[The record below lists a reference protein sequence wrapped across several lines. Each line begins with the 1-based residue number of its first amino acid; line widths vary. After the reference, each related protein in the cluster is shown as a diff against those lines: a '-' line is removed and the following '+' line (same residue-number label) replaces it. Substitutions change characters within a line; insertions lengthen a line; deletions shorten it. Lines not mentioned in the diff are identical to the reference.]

1 MLGSR
6 VVEPLVRCAIVRSS
20 RKLSPFRFIAGISPD
35 FEIVTPL
42 LPSLFS
48 SDFYFNFSFFFFMNI
63 SLVKIISSFR
73 FIDRF
78 RDRYFFSCFLWIF
91 INFFSNQK

>member
-48 SDFYFNFSFFFFMNI
+48 SDFYFNFSFFFYE
-63 SLVKIISSFR
+63 
-73 FIDRF
+73 
-78 RDRYFFSCFLWIF
+78 YFFSKNNLVIP
-91 INFFSNQK
+91 IY